1 MLCTQFSRFSKLIA
15 SLAFAGVVCTHTANA
30 ADNATPD
37 AATAAAESAPL
48 EFEYVEGWVKPPEPM
63 ATLGDMHGDIA
74 ISKAGDV
81 YVSVQAGPRPGIQVY
96 SAAGNYLRNVPN
108 FQGRVHGFVI
118 GVDDGGEYILGTDD
132 NGKGII
138 KTRLDGEIV
147 FQLTSADFKGKS
159 QAITSV
165 VPAPDGRIFAAD
177 GYGNNLIHV
186 LSADGEYQHSF
197 GGSAPPYNFNTV
209 HKLVVDTRFNPPQLL
224 CCDRENRRMVMLTLD
239 GEVVGTIPDMKRPA
253 AVTLMGD
260 FAVVGEIEGR
270 VSILDK
276 AGQRVLTVGENTNT
290 DELATNA
297 IEPKQWRPGVLN
309 APHGV
314 VVNKDGSLFV
324 AEYNNYGRILRFD
337 RITEDK

>member
-1 MLCTQFSRFSKLIA
+1 MLCTQFPRFPKLLA
-15 SLAFAGVVCTHTANA
+15 SIAFAGVFCATTANA
-30 ADNATPD
+30 ADDAAPD
-37 AATAAAESAPL
+37 APKAAAAPL
-48 EFEYVEGWVKPPEPM
+48 EFEYVEGWTKPPEPM
-63 ATLGDMHGDIA
+63 TTLGDMHGDIA

-108 FQGRVHGFVI
+108 FHGRVHGFVI
-118 GVDDGGEYILGTDD
+118 GADDGGEYILGTDD

-159 QAITSV
+159 QTITSV

-186 LSADGEYQHSF
+186 LSADGKYQHSF
-197 GGSAPPYNFNTV
+197 GGSVPPYNFNTV

-239 GEVVGTIPDMKRPA
+239 GEVIGTIPDMKRPA

-260 FAVVGEIEGR
+260 YAVVGEIEGR

-276 AGQRVLTVGENTNT
+276 EGQRVLTVGENTHA

-297 IEPKQWRPGVLN
+297 IEPDQWRAGVLN

-314 VVNKDGSLFV
+314 VVNDEGSLFV
-324 AEYNNYGRILRFD
+324 AEYNNYGRVLKFN
-337 RITEDK
+337 RISEGK